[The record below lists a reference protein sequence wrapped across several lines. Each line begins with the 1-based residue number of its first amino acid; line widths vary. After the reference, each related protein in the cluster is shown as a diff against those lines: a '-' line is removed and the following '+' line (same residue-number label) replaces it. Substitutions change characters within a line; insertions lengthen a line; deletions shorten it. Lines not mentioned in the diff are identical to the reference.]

1 MSKYAY
7 VVSGSED
14 GIIGVYSNKADA
26 IKEAENYTSEHGHE
40 HVKTEDYIRE
50 HGDCYV
56 TGTGCSAEVTKWP
69 LC

>member
-26 IKEAENYTSEHGHE
+26 IKEAENYTLEHGNE
-40 HVKTEDYIRE
+40 HVKTEDYIRDF
-50 HGDCYV
+50 GDCYV

>member
-14 GIIGVYSNKADA
+14 GIIGVFSNKANA
-26 IKEAENYTSEHGHE
+26 IKEAENYTSEHGYK

-56 TGTGCSAEVTKWP
+56 TGTGCSADVTQWP
-69 LC
+69 IC